1 MTNFLTNVTT
11 TDNGALT
18 LKSSTD
24 KLVDLFFIAGA
35 SRNIPEKD
43 ITNLFDEAY
52 ASDNILAMKLLFWSR
67 DIRGG
72 IGERRFFNI
81 ILNHISIIDNDLYK
95 KISVLIP
102 EYGYWKDYI
111 KDENLKN
118 IDFKYIRKQLIDEK
132 NTLLAKWLPRK
143 GPVFNNLFKELST
156 TPKELRKILVELSKN
171 GIEQK
176 ICSKNFDSINY
187 SQVPSLC
194 FKRNSKVFYKFDET
208 RFSAFIEAA
217 KNGEVKV
224 NASAIFPYQLYQK
237 YKQSNYSTNEFDA
250 IKVQWENLPNYIK
263 DSKESFLP
271 VCDVSGSMNGLPMD
285 ISISLGV
292 YLSER
297 NNSAFKDTVLTFS
310 TTPTIEHLKG
320 DIIEKFNS
328 LINAHWGGSTDIE
341 KTYNLILDYA
351 IAQNVKQEDLPTTL
365 LIISDMEF
373 NNCTRN
379 NFIYDDINIT
389 FNEKGYIAPKL
400 CFWNVNGRVGN
411 IPTTTKSKDIAL
423 VSGASP
429 SIIQSLLSGGDF
441 TPQGIMLTTLNNERY
456 NLISEIL
463 K

>member
-1 MTNFLTNVTT
+1 M
-11 TDNGALT
+11 
-18 LKSSTD
+18 
-24 KLVDLFFIAGA
+24 
-35 SRNIPEKD
+35 
-43 ITNLFDEAY
+43 
-52 ASDNILAMKLLFWSR
+52 
-67 DIRGG
+67 
-72 IGERRFFNI
+72 
-81 ILNHISIIDNDLYK
+81 NHISVINNDLYK
-95 KISVLIP
+95 KLSILIP

-118 IDFKYIRKQLIDEK
+118 IDFKYIVKQLLDEK
-132 NTLLAKWLPRK
+132 DTLLAKWLPRK
-143 GPVFNNLFKELST
+143 GPVFNRLFKELSF

-171 GIEQK
+171 GVEQK
-176 ICSKNFDSINY
+176 ICSKNFDGINY
-187 SQVPSLC
+187 SQVPSLS
-194 FKRNSKVFYKFDET
+194 FKRNTKVFYKFDTT
-208 RFSAFIEAA
+208 RFTNFIEAA

-237 YKQSNYSTNEFDA
+237 YNQSHIPNELDSV
-250 IKVQWENLPNYIK
+250 KVQWENLPNYIK

-271 VCDVSGSMNGLPMD
+271 VCDVSGSMIGLPMD

-320 DIIEKFNS
+320 DIIEKFKF
-328 LINAHWGGSTDIE
+328 LKKAHWGGSTDIE

-373 NNCTRN
+373 NSCTRN
-379 NFIYDDINIT
+379 NFIYDDINLR
-389 FNEKGYIAPKL
+389 FNEKGYTAPKL
-400 CFWNVNGRVGN
+400 CFWNVNGRTGN
-411 IPTTTKSKDIAL
+411 VPTTSTSKDVAL